1 LKKEFSKLNC
11 EIVGVSPDTCDKH
24 KKFIEKNNLKITLL
38 CDPEHLMINKYGVWQ
53 KKKNYGREYMGLIRS
68 TFLIDPNG
76 KVIKEWK
83 NVRAKGHAEKVL
95 KFLKEA
101 QEK

>member
-1 LKKEFSKLNC
+1 
-11 EIVGVSPDTCDKH
+11 
-24 KKFIEKNNLKITLL
+24 LL